1 MLGTEAKKLLGFSPN
16 SRPSSSQGLIRI
28 VVILSHDYERNLII
42 KAAYRRK
49 VLECHPD
56 RFPAHQKSHAE
67 SRFKQIAEAY
77 SCLKDATYVR
87 VMRTGVPTGYGRR
100 NRALIKTPFLLLIF
114 GTVSLGG
121 FNAARAYQ
129 RQKEAQPSYNP
140 FLP

>member
-1 MLGTEAKKLLGFSPN
+1 MLGTEAKKLLGFPPN
-16 SRPSSSQGLIRI
+16 SRPSSSQ
-28 VVILSHDYERNLII
+28 I

-67 SRFKQIAEAY
+67 SRFKQISEAY

-87 VMRTGVPTGYGRR
+87 VVRTGVPTGYGRR

-121 FNAARAYQ
+121 FNAASPPFSTKRAHHFMLCRAYQ

>member
-16 SRPSSSQGLIRI
+16 SRPSSSQ
-28 VVILSHDYERNLII
+28 I

-77 SCLKDATYVR
+77 SCLKDGTKFGSPMESTYVR

-100 NRALIKTPFLLLIF
+100 NRALIKTPFRLLLPLVCPRGIE
-114 GTVSLGG
+114 
-121 FNAARAYQ
+121 AA
-129 RQKEAQPSYNP
+129 
-140 FLP
+140 